1 MTNPKCAVC
10 ATPIPEKRIHAA
22 QSRGAN
28 PLYCSER
35 CKGTASMRR
44 ARAKAKKI

>member
-1 MTNPKCAVC
+1 MKPKCAVC
-10 ATPIPEKRIHAA
+10 ANPISKERVIVAK
-22 QSRGAN
+22 SRGAV